1 MAVVVALMLVTWWL
15 RADDGER
22 VTRVAPSPP
31 SSAAADTTE
40 AGPATPAS
48 RAPAAAPAATAAIV
62 PRPGDAADTDI
73 PAGLTPEQYRELR
86 ATLADHPQRGVEIA
100 RVAAYLQFT
109 AQWQAFLQR
118 RATGAIDDDLRA
130 LARTLD
136 DGLGER
142 LAQREMTAG
151 EAAFVKAALLD
162 VLQPDAAARDAA
174 LKAWRAEADAA
185 ARAAAPPPDAR
196 EAEFARRQAALV
208 AAWQALP
215 PAQRDAQR
223 LEAELEALR
232 QSVFTTPPAGGN
244 NPAGG
249 AR

>member
-1 MAVVVALMLVTWWL
+1 MSSPAALQ
-15 RADDGER
+15 A
-22 VTRVAPSPP
+22 ASPG
-31 SSAAADTTE
+31 AAAI
-40 AGPATPAS
+40 
-48 RAPAAAPAATAAIV
+48 APAGTGISA
-62 PRPGDAADTDI
+62 PGDPRAAADTDI

-86 ATLADHPQRGVEIA
+86 ATLADHPQRDAEIA

-118 RATGAIDDDLRA
+118 RAMGAIDDDLRA

-151 EAAFVKAALLD
+151 EAAFVKAALLE

-196 EAEFARRQAALV
+196 EAEFARRQAAIV

-232 QSVFTTPPAGGN
+232 RSVFTTPPAGGN

>member
-1 MAVVVALMLVTWWL
+1 V
-15 RADDGER
+15 
-22 VTRVAPSPP
+22 
-31 SSAAADTTE
+31 
-40 AGPATPAS
+40 
-48 RAPAAAPAATAAIV
+48 
-62 PRPGDAADTDI
+62 
-73 PAGLTPEQYRELR
+73 
-86 ATLADHPQRGVEIA
+86 
-100 RVAAYLQFT
+100 
-109 AQWQAFLQR
+109 
-118 RATGAIDDDLRA
+118 
-130 LARTLD
+130 
-136 DGLGER
+136 
-142 LAQREMTAG
+142 
-151 EAAFVKAALLD
+151 
-162 VLQPDAAARDAA
+162 
-174 LKAWRAEADAA
+174 ADAA